1 MTATLV
7 CWKCGASLEELPLPL
22 GRSAECKACGAYL
35 HVCRLCEFYD
45 PRVAKSCREP
55 IAEEVQ
61 DKERAN
67 FCDYFQARPGA
78 FVAQDD
84 SAARRAR
91 AEVEALFGSTAGA
104 GSGGAVR
111 AAGSEA
117 RQKLEQL
124 FGPARKPAHKNED

>member
-1 MTATLV
+1 MTAILV
-7 CWKCGASLEELPLPL
+7 CWKCGASLEGLPLPL
-22 GRSAECKACGAYL
+22 GRSAECKACSAYL

-55 IAEEVQ
+55 VAEEVQ

-78 FVAQDD
+78 FVARDD

-104 GSGGAVR
+104 GSGGAAR
-111 AAGSEA
+111 DAGSEA

-124 FGPARKPAHKNED
+124 FGPARKNGD